1 MKIPPLPKKEK
12 GKPRGRAP
20 KGVVPPQFV
29 GKNFQKGNKVQP
41 TKAQREAGRNRNTV
55 EKQLRKMASDEVRE
69 VLTLL
74 LELDPKGLRKLSRVQ
89 SGEKAILVWFA
100 RVMEDG
106 IKNKSLGPLDKIL
119 DRCIGPITM
128 KTELTGK
135 DGAPLN
141 PATDGLSLEERRK
154 QLEQLRKEREH
165 LGDD

>member
-1 MKIPPLPKKEK
+1 MKVPPPPKKEK
-12 GKPRGRAP
+12 GKPRGVPP

-41 TKAQREAGRNRNTV
+41 TKEQREAGRNTV
-55 EKQLRKMASDEVRE
+55 ERQLRRMAAEEVRE
-69 VLTLL
+69 VITLL

-100 RVMEDG
+100 RIMEEG
-106 IKNKSLGPLDKIL
+106 IRNKSLGPLDKIL

-128 KTELTGK
+128 KAEFTGK

-141 PATDGLSLEERRK
+141 PATDGLSLEDRRK
-154 QLEQLRKEREH
+154 QLEELRKEREL